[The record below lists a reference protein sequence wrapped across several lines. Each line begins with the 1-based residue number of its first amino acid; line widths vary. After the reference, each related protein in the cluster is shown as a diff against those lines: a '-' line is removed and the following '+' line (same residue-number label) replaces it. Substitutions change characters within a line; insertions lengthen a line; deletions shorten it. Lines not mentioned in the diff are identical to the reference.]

1 MDQEVGEKVD
11 KELDSEEEGEMVD
24 KEVGKKV
31 DREVDEKVDNEVDK
45 EEGQVL
51 SSDTVG
57 QAGRR
62 VPTNQIWKS
71 SSTLVL
77 VLPVAS

>member
-1 MDQEVGEKVD
+1 MGEKVD

-31 DREVDEKVDNEVDK
+31 DREEEGETVDKEVDK

-51 SSDTVG
+51 SSDIVV

-62 VPTNQIWKS
+62 VPTNQI
-71 SSTLVL
+71 
-77 VLPVAS
+77 

>member
-11 KELDSEEEGEMVD
+11 KELDSEEEGETVD
-24 KEVGKKV
+24 K
-31 DREVDEKVDNEVDK
+31 EVDK

-51 SSDTVG
+51 SSDTVV

>member
-11 KELDSEEEGEMVD
+11 KELDSEEEGETVD
-24 KEVGKKV
+24 K
-31 DREVDEKVDNEVDK
+31 EVDK

-51 SSDTVG
+51 SSDTVV

-77 VLPVAS
+77 VLAVAL